1 MRSTSV
7 PPYLNFNC
15 SELSNTIDA
24 VFDDAVSNLSC
35 ASPLL
40 SLAILKIPLDDGLP

>member
-7 PPYLNFNC
+7 PPYLKNNC
-15 SELSNTIDA
+15 SSVPNTIDA
-24 VFDDAVSNLSC
+24 VFADAVSNLSC

-40 SLAILKIPLDDGLP
+40 SLAILKIPFDVGLP